1 MMTFEEFFIKKKID
15 LTHLRQ
21 VHPSLYEEFRNHY
34 AQMGEKSFDHTKKYW
49 FNRLRKDFLLPDPV
63 KPVPEKPAAPAAKTT
78 PASADNPETP
88 SSNQPPAVKPAGFT
102 PRFKPGVT
110 ATKPA
115 AAQAQSGPET
125 GTPETAK
132 ETPEPGPPAAAKPVG
147 FKPRFKPGITGVKK
161 DPPKEND

>member
-115 AAQAQSGPET
+115 AAQAQSAPET
-125 GTPETAK
+125 GAP
-132 ETPEPGPPAAAKPVG
+132 
-147 FKPRFKPGITGVKK
+147 
-161 DPPKEND
+161 